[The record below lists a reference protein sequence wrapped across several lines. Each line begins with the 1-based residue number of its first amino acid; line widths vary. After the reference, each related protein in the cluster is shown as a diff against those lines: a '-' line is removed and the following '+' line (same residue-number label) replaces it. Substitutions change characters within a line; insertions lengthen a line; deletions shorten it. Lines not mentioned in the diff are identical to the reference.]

1 MKIYRSHDLKIR
13 TVTALFLSVSLIVIN
28 PTIVSA
34 TAPSIH
40 KAGRVGTGFINTIR
54 SGKGAPSN
62 SLGIDG
68 DFYIDTVAF
77 NFYGPK
83 ISGKWSTHVSMRGPA
98 GANGPEGKI
107 GTTGA
112 QGAAGTAGEKAT
124 PIPGTPGAPGSKGET
139 GFAGSKG
146 ETGSAGAVGAAGS
159 TGSQGIAGT
168 KGDTGSA
175 GAIGSAGSTGSQ
187 GIAGTKGDTGSAG
200 SQGVA
205 GAKGDTGS
213 SGSAGSQGIAG
224 TKGDTGSAGS
234 QGVTGAKGDT
244 GSTGAVGSQG
254 VAGASGP
261 QGVTGNIG
269 AIGPSQVEVIALTP
283 WTLSTATPGTTSS
296 SIPFANLLANKSYA
310 IIIQVAGK
318 LSTFQPSTLFT
329 KLGLAISASD
339 GSAQINYGVTS
350 SYGYWSDGGSTFY
363 LRESFLVVGTITP
376 TANTT
381 LTITVVDAGP
391 TTGSYPMTFSGFGF
405 FQLIGSIL

>member
-213 SGSAGSQGIAG
+213 
-224 TKGDTGSAGS
+224 
-234 QGVTGAKGDT
+234 
-244 GSTGAVGSQG
+244 TGAVGSQG